1 MTTNPDRPRAVFL
14 CHRDG
19 HLHGF
24 RLPLMRPLVSR
35 GWDVIALCPP
45 GNFSHLFKDDG
56 IRHVPFHVDRASL
69 NPFKEAAVVV
79 SLRRILK
86 DLRPDLIHSFTMK
99 PNIYG
104 ALAAAWA
111 GVGKRVASVNGLG
124 SFYTEPGRTLP
135 SRIFR
140 RGLDVLYG
148 TAMRRVDRVLFE
160 NCDDRDD
167 LVKLGVCRREQCVV
181 IQGAGVDVDLFTPA
195 DKRADGPL
203 VVTMVARLIR
213 HKGVDEYLAAAE
225 TLKRRW
231 GDAVVFQLAG
241 TPDPGN
247 PWPPDMARLDECVR
261 QGVVRRLGYISD
273 IPALMRGTDIF
284 TLPSYYR
291 EGTPVSVLEAMSA
304 GLAVV
309 TTDGVGCRETV
320 IPEKSGLIVP
330 TRDTPALVSALD
342 RLLADPELRR
352 RFGREARKRAQD
364 VFAVEKV
371 VAATFDVYRALLPG
385 LL

>member
-1 MTTNPDRPRAVFL
+1 MRA
-14 CHRDG
+14 
-19 HLHGF
+19 
-24 RLPLMRPLVSR
+24 LVAR
-35 GWDVIALCPP
+35 GWDVVALCPP
-45 GNFSHLFKDDG
+45 GAFAESFAAEG
-56 IRHVPFHVDRASL
+56 IRHVPFHVERESL

-86 DLRPDLIHSFTMK
+86 DLKPDLIHSFTMK

-104 ALAAAWA
+104 ALAASWA
-111 GVGKRVASVNGLG
+111 GVGKRVAAVSGLG
-124 SFYTEPGRTLP
+124 SFYTEPGGSIS
-135 SRIFR
+135 SRLFR

-167 LVKLGVCRREQCVV
+167 MVRLGVCMPQQCVV
-181 IQGAGVDVDLFTPA
+181 IPGLGVDVSRFTPA
-195 DKRADGPL
+195 QTRAEGPL
-203 VVTMVARLIR
+203 VVTMLSRLIR
-213 HKGVDEYLAAAE
+213 HKGVDEFIAAAE
-225 TLKRRW
+225 TLKGRW

-241 TPDPGN
+241 PEDPGN
-247 PWPPDMARLDECVR
+247 PWPADIARLDACAR
-261 QGVVRRLGYISD
+261 KGIIRRLGFITD
-273 IPALMRGTDIF
+273 TPALLRGTDIYA
-284 TLPSYYR
+284 LPSYYR

-320 IPEKSGLIVP
+320 ITEQSGLIVP
-330 TRDTPALVSALD
+330 TRDTAALIAALD

-352 RFGREARKRAQD
+352 RLGRAARKRAQE

-371 VAATFDVYRALLPG
+371 VAATFEVYRELLPD
-385 LL
+385 LLP